1 MKSRIAVTEEET
13 RAAQL
18 APDSLAKSIELFQQ
32 HGALWLEGVFQKD
45 LIERLRIYY
54 EKKYQSLSR
63 KELKKRD
70 ASVGDR
76 RFMITVN
83 IKGEFNNPELYANPI
98 LLPLLDKIFSGRF
111 RIASF
116 GSVVALPGAED
127 QPIHLDHPPLF
138 GSEELCNNLPVHALT
153 MVVPLIDV
161 SDDVGATAIWEGS
174 HRSADR
180 IEQLRRLMEE
190 PDYSQASFPL
200 TKQGDAYL
208 MDYRVIHGGRA
219 NRSETARPILYI
231 VFSRPW
237 FRDAFNFSSQ
247 PSVQLNDKQRKKVPK
262 KFRQLFA

>member
-1 MKSRIAVTEEET
+1 MKSRISVTKEET
-13 RAAQL
+13 RAGQL
-18 APDSLAKSIELFQQ
+18 APGSLARSIDLFQQ

-45 LIERLRIYY
+45 LIERLRVYY

-63 KELKKRD
+63 KDLKQRD

-83 IKGEFNNPELYANPI
+83 IKGEFNTPQLYANPI
-98 LLPLLDKIFSGRF
+98 LLPLLKEIFSGQF

-116 GSVVALPGAED
+116 GSVVAMPGAED

-153 MVVPLIDV
+153 MVVPLVDV
-161 SDDVGATAIWEGS
+161 GEEVGATAIWEGS
-174 HRSADR
+174 HRSTNR
-180 IEQLRRLMEE
+180 IEQLKRLMAK
-190 PDYSQASFPL
+190 PDYTQASFPL

-219 NRSETARPILYI
+219 NRSVTVRPILYI

-247 PSVQLNDKQRKKVPK
+247 PSVQLSDKQRKKVPK
-262 KFRQLFA
+262 KLRHLFA